1 MAKVK
6 SHMPIMVNVA
16 VYAIRFATAP
26 ELPRE
31 LSFGVGVGDPRE
43 DQEKMAFVIWLF
55 HKLGGGKIKV
65 SYAYNDQCSS
75 ICDAI
80 CDWTGVAPGV
90 VPLGSE

>member
-31 LSFGVGVGDPRE
+31 LSFGVRVGDPRE
-43 DQEKMAFVIWLF
+43 DQEKKCVCNMAFLRLREWQ
-55 HKLGGGKIKV
+55 
-65 SYAYNDQCSS
+65 S
-75 ICDAI
+75 
-80 CDWTGVAPGV
+80 
-90 VPLGSE
+90 